1 MKETTVRLTG
11 ITIENFKNVKY
22 GHIDLQGSSQYESS
36 ILGIYGQNGSG
47 KTALIDALAILKIV
61 LCGHSI
67 PKKYSDYINV
77 DSDFAT
83 LSYELELH
91 CEEEVQTIFYDFELH
106 RKSDMVEHN
115 NEDEISQPHSTKVE
129 IEREKLSYKLQK
141 DGKIVERKNILID
154 TNTEEVF
161 LPKGK
166 YKELFRPIG
175 KGLEELIELLM
186 VKRLAKANG
195 RSFIFSAD
203 FIKRIRK
210 LGQHM
215 EEIAS
220 ERDKLIA
227 EYVYVLN
234 RLVDYGHKE
243 LFVINT
249 ADMGLVSLGTL
260 PFTIGYEGDRKGTIG
275 KVHISLSHVNKLPE
289 KVLTWMDVVICN
301 MNTVLEKLVPGLKL
315 SIKRLGKEINEDGE
329 LVELVQ
335 FLSHKNGKEIPFN
348 NESDGI
354 KKIVSILN
362 LLIAVFHYKSVT
374 VVVDELDS
382 GVFEYLLGEL
392 LQIIEQRGLGQ
403 LIFTSHNLRA
413 LETLD
418 KNSICF
424 TTTNPSNWYIR
435 FSNVKATNNLRDLY
449 FRDIL
454 LNEHSEKVCDLTN
467 NSEIIMAF
475 RRAGA
480 EANG

>member
-1 MKETTVRLTG
+1 MKETIVRLTG

-22 GHIDLQGSSQYESS
+22 GHIDFQGSSNYEAN
-36 ILGIYGQNGSG
+36 ILGLYGQNGSG
-47 KTALIDALAILKIV
+47 KTALIDALAILKTV
-61 LCGHSI
+61 LCGHPI

-77 DSDFAT
+77 DSDFAS

-106 RKSDMVEHN
+106 RKQDVMEHN
-115 NEDEISQPHSTKVE
+115 HEEEVSQPHSTKVE
-129 IEREKLSYKLQK
+129 IEREKLSYKLEK
-141 DGKIVERKNILID
+141 EGKVVERKNVLID
-154 TNTEEVF
+154 TDTEDVF

-166 YKELFRPIG
+166 YKELFQTTG

-186 VKRLAKANG
+186 VKKLSKANG
-195 RSFIFSAD
+195 KSFIFSAE
-203 FIKRIRK
+203 FVKRIRK
-210 LGQHM
+210 LGQSL
-215 EEIAS
+215 EGDLSDRE
-220 ERDKLIA
+220 KLIA
-227 EYVYVLN
+227 EYMYVLN
-234 RLVDYGHKE
+234 RLVEYGHKE

-249 ADMGLVSLGTL
+249 SDMGLISLGTL
-260 PFTIGYEGDRKGTIG
+260 PFTIGYEGSHKGAAG

-289 KVLTWMDVVICN
+289 KELAWIDVIICN
-301 MNTVLEKLVPGLKL
+301 MNTVLEKLVPGLIL
-315 SIKRLGKEINEDGE
+315 SMKRLGKEINEEGE

-362 LLIAVFHYKSVT
+362 LLIAVFHCKSVT

-424 TTTNPSNWYIR
+424 TTTNPSNRYIR